1 MTQEQTT
8 LEIDAATME
17 AWLTQLAEAVARG
30 DIRMVV
36 RDGVAM
42 ACYMPRAGHRATEP
56 RPIDPAMAK
65 ALIEQAFTRVIAAPL
80 DSI

>member
-8 LEIDAATME
+8 LEIDAATMD

-42 ACYMPRAGHRATEP
+42 TCLMPGAVHRATEP
-56 RPIDPAMAK
+56 RPINPEMAK
-65 ALIEQAFTRVIAAPL
+65 ALIAEAFTRVIAAPP